1 MNHKYWKGLHSP
13 QWKHFIKL
21 KHLYCDNL
29 DSSIELYTWLRKFFS
44 LFIGNKEQ
52 ALLLEMTYN
61 NKKVTVFVIYRSP
74 SQNNSEF
81 DLSLSYFEK
90 LLSDISKRKPSLSV
104 ITDDFNA
111 RSSSW
116 WPKDCNQYCKGIEI
130 VFTNFFK

>member
-1 MNHKYWKGLHSP
+1 M
-13 QWKHFIKL
+13 
-21 KHLYCDNL
+21 
-29 DSSIELYTWLRKFFS
+29 
-44 LFIGNKEQ
+44 FIGNKEQ

-61 NKKVTVFVIYRSP
+61 NKKVTVFVIYRCP
-74 SQNNSEF
+74 SQNNIEF

-116 WPKDCNQYCKGIEI
+116 WPKEI
-130 VFTNFFK
+130 KT

>member
-1 MNHKYWKGLHSP
+1 M
-13 QWKHFIKL
+13 
-21 KHLYCDNL
+21 
-29 DSSIELYTWLRKFFS
+29 
-44 LFIGNKEQ
+44 FIGNKEQ
-52 ALLLEMTYN
+52 TLLLEMTYN

-74 SQNNSEF
+74 SQSNSEF

-116 WPKDCNQYCKGIEI
+116 
-130 VFTNFFK
+130 